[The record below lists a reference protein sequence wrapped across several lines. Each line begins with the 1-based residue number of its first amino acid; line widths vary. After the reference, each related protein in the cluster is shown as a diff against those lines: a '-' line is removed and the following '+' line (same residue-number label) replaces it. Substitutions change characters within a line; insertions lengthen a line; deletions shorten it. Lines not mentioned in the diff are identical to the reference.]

1 MSIKAC
7 EAFHSTQQAVNVT
20 TPCLLPGHEPLLISV
35 VVVERQELIEIISLV
50 SKHAG

>member
-7 EAFHSTQQAVNVT
+7 EAFHSTQQTEVVT
-20 TPCLLPGHEPLLISV
+20 MPCLLPGHEPLLILV
-35 VVVERQELIEIISLV
+35 VVVERQELIEIISFV